1 MTSTKYSA
9 MGIMVFTTL
18 SIFSLFESSALAFHP
33 DTDLFG
39 DVRN

>member
-1 MTSTKYSA
+1 MTNRKYSA
-9 MGIMVFTTL
+9 IGIMVLASL
-18 SIFSLFESSALAFHP
+18 SIFSLFESLAFHP